1 MSNDPTQNETAESG
15 FDIVFAQATAIVA
28 HPTTGSSVPVNH
40 GTHWPADDPIVL
52 AYPSFFTDDAR
63 YGLSSSD
70 PLDDEGYPVRL
81 TRGGVSETGSAAPGE
96 RRRRK

>member
-1 MSNDPTQNETAESG
+1 MSTDSQNETRFEV
-15 FDIVFAQATAIVA
+15 VFATTTAIVS
-28 HPTTGSSVPVNH
+28 HPRTGSAVSVNH

-52 AYPSFFTDDAR
+52 AYPKFFTADAR

-81 TRGGVSETGSAAPGE
+81 TRGGKAETTSAAPGE
-96 RRRRK
+96 KRTRR

>member
-1 MSNDPTQNETAESG
+1 MSESPK
-15 FDIVFAQATAIVA
+15 DERTLDVVFATQTAIVS
-28 HPTTGSSVPVNH
+28 HPSTGSSVSVNH

-52 AYPSFFTDDAR
+52 AYPTFFTADPR

-81 TRGGVSETGSAAPGE
+81 TRGGKAETTSAAPGE
-96 RRRRK
+96 KRTRR

>member
-1 MSNDPTQNETAESG
+1 MSTDNQTEAAL
-15 FDIVFAQATAIVA
+15 DIVFAQATAIVS
-28 HPTTGSSVPVNH
+28 HPRTGSSVPVNH

-52 AYPSFFTDDAR
+52 AYPSFFTDDPR

-81 TRGGVSETGSAAPGE
+81 TRGGRAETTSAAPGE
-96 RRRRK
+96 KRNRR